1 MDDEYEDPDEEDEGE
16 NQDEDE
22 DEDEGGDESESGS
35 GSESEARRVLRTRDQ
50 KARTVTTRPTT
61 RPFGTVKATAHCR
74 SPNLSPVLVFV
85 VHR

>member
-35 GSESEARRVLRTRDQ
+35 EARRVLRTRDLFFFKSTYLYPARR
-50 KARTVTTRPTT
+50 KAS
-61 RPFGTVKATAHCR
+61 GG
-74 SPNLSPVLVFV
+74 
-85 VHR
+85 

>member
-35 GSESEARRVLRTRDQ
+35 EARRGLRTRDQ
-50 KARTVTTRPTT
+50 RARTVTTRLTT